1 MKKAITYITYSF
13 IACFMIA
20 CNTSDAPTPD
30 TLSELVNKWK
40 VESVLFG
47 STDVTAQYTNYTI
60 EFKEDNTYLLTKAD
74 GSSEAGSWTVS
85 SDNKTITIT
94 PTGGTAINFTE
105 ATISATKLTYNAE
118 EVSAKTG
125 TVAVTFTLVPA

>member
-1 MKKAITYITYSF
+1 M
-13 IACFMIA
+13 A
-20 CNTSDAPTPD
+20 CNTSDTPTPD

-40 VESVLFG
+40 VESVLVG
-47 STDVTAQYTNYTI
+47 LTDVTAQYTNYTI

-74 GSSEAGSWTVS
+74 GSSEAGGWTIS

-105 ATISATKLTYNAE
+105 ATISAIKLTYNAE

-125 TVAVTFTLVPA
+125 TVAVTFTLIPA